1 MSDPIVRG
9 WCPGALRPML
19 SGDGLVVRIRPPLGR
34 LRAEQAVGVALLAR
48 QHGNGLIDLSSR
60 ANLQL
65 RGIAAENHPALI
77 AGLRALDLVD
87 ATAGAEARRNIV
99 LTPFWQTGDDSARI
113 AAALAAAL
121 TAPDAPALPGKF
133 GFAVDCGA
141 APVLTGTP
149 ADIRLERDTT
159 NGLIC
164 RADGAA
170 AGARVTVETATDTAL
185 TLARWFLESGGA
197 PEGRG
202 RMARHLA
209 SGVTLPPA
217 FTQCPAAAGTTPPA
231 PGPCAQ
237 GVLAALE
244 FGQIDAET
252 LATLAELGPLRLTP
266 WRMLLIE
273 GAARA
278 AALPGLIADPADPRL
293 RVVACTGAPACPQA
307 LSATRPLARALA
319 SALPPALPQDARLHV
334 SGCTK
339 GCAHPGP
346 APFTLVAT
354 GPDRF
359 DLIRRGRAS
368 DPPDRSDLTADA
380 LTAHPDLLTEGP

>member
-48 QHGNGLIDLSSR
+48 RHGNGLIDLSSR

-77 AGLRALDLVD
+77 DGLRALDLVD
-87 ATAGAEARRNIV
+87 ASAGAEARRNVV
-99 LTPFWQTGDDSARI
+99 LTPFWETGDDSARI
-113 AAALAAAL
+113 AAALAGAL

-149 ADIRLERDTT
+149 ADIRLERDVVG
-159 NGLIC
+159 GLIC

-185 TLARWFLESGGA
+185 ALARWFLDSGGA
-197 PEGRG
+197 PQGRG

-209 SGVTLPPA
+209 SGVALPPE
-217 FTQCPAAAGTTPPA
+217 FSVSAAAKGMAPPTP
-231 PGPCAQ
+231 GRCAQ
-237 GVLAALE
+237 GVLVALE

-252 LATLAELGPLRLTP
+252 LATLAELGALRLTP

-273 GAARA
+273 AAARA

-293 RVVACTGAPACPQA
+293 RVVACTGAPGCPQG

-319 SALPPALPQDARLHV
+319 PHLPADMLLHV
-334 SGCTK
+334 SGCAK
-339 GCAHPGP
+339 GCAHPDA
-346 APFTLVAT
+346 APLTLVAT

-359 DLIRRGRAS
+359 DLIRRGRAG
-368 DPPDRSDLTADA
+368 DPPARRDLSPET
-380 LTAHPDLLTEGP
+380 LTSHPDLLTEGP